1 MFFIGRTHGQLKT
14 KVRNLTKPKNERRKN
29 YTPTLLGIVR
39 LHALHHQTRQNAI
52 GPLMRHGIELP
63 IQLAHGYRLGI
74 EAVGV
79 HRLEVA
85 AGRRH
90 LALERG
96 HGRPQ
101 RLVALG
107 LAGAGGADEHEAV
120 AHHRR
125 LVQLHALDEE
135 AGDVLEGVLGA
146 GEAQRRLQ
154 HLVVD
159 GLLLGLREE
168 VGHDAVEELEVVLQE
183 LGHVDVADRSQADQ
197 FLGGAKCKRDLVF
210 LANLIFCRIYLSRAL
225 RNKNQENLFWEDF
238 MVFSLYMVYTLYIVY
253 NSYIPYGINLYIVY
267 TLYMVY
273 TLYIPYSI

>member
-1 MFFIGRTHGQLKT
+1 MLIYVKKKNFLRTDGRTDRRTTQNYSSEPH
-14 KVRNLTKPKNERRKN
+14 NKNERKK
-29 YTPTLLGIVR
+29 YIPTLLGIVR
-39 LHALHHQTRQNAI
+39 LHALHHQTRKNAI

-63 IQLAHGYRLGI
+63 IQLTHGYRLGI

-90 LALERG
+90 LALEQG
-96 HGRPQ
+96 HGRPE

-135 AGDVLEGVLGA
+135 AGDVFDAVVGA
-146 GEAQRRLQ
+146 GAAQRGVE

-159 GLLLGLREE
+159 GLLPDLREE
-168 VGHDAVEELEVVLQE
+168 VGHDAVEEFEVVLQE

-197 FLGGAKCKRDLVF
+197 FLCGAKCKGDLFF
-210 LANLIFCRIYLSRAL
+210 LPNLIFVVS
-225 RNKNQENLFWEDF
+225 
-238 MVFSLYMVYTLYIVY
+238 T
-253 NSYIPYGINLYIVY
+253 
-267 TLYMVY
+267 
-273 TLYIPYSI
+273 